1 MSIQTVISG
10 TLDTPLYIGSISGLL
25 NLFGTGLLD
34 TTEPDFAR
42 VHFRDDFHTVKSLHP
57 FILRSVL
64 GDLHSVRNW
73 HEEVILLGAIFKG
86 EKESASNYE
95 QLLKA
100 AAHDAMKAKAKIKP
114 LQTTLEQTNYA
125 PPTIEPSI
133 LITEASYRLEFG
145 GFTVG
150 VTCLKGNSSV
160 TVQAPGSMGRTEVI
174 NLIDLLTQAKLLID
188 GHQGKFDQSQS
199 KA

>member
-10 TLDTPLYIGSISGLL
+10 TLDTPLYIGSINGLL
-25 NLFGTGLLD
+25 NLFGAGLLN

-42 VHFRDDFHTVKSLHP
+42 VYFRDDFHTVKSLHP
-57 FILRSVL
+57 FILRSAL
-64 GDLHSVRNW
+64 GDLHHVRNW
-73 HEEVILLGAIFKG
+73 HEEVILLEAIFKG
-86 EKESASNYE
+86 DKESASNYE

-100 AAHDAMKAKAKIKP
+100 AAHDAMKAKAEIKP

-125 PPTIEPSI
+125 PPTVEPSI

-145 GFTVG
+145 RTAVN
-150 VTCLKGNSSV
+150 VTCLNGGSSV
-160 TVQAPGSMGRTEVI
+160 AIKAPGDMDRMEVI
-174 NLIDLLTQAKLLID
+174 NLIDMLTQAKLLID
-188 GHQGKFDQSQS
+188 GHHGKLDQSHS